1 VTRLLFL
8 LLALGLLACDEQGP
22 LLPSRNQCFENAGC
36 GGRPAY
42 CDPVLLRCVRDTLDE
57 PYPLFVRVSA
67 STPGMLADAGIQL
80 VPEVV
85 HDLGAFAGRRDAQVL
100 QIPQAL
106 DVTGSVTEL
115 DGGQVVSLLHSQVTI
130 IASDAAVP
138 ISSRVIETRSDTVRR
153 DGGAPANLSLQLDP
167 GRHYD
172 VRVQP
177 LAAASARLP
186 PFIQTDVG
194 ADQPLVLEAPSVE
207 ARSGRFLY
215 RDESQHADLARLEER
230 GTGRI
235 LSSTARVAQREGTSS
250 SGEPRRE
257 GLFTLYARPQVFES
271 RSFDLVISLGGHAP
285 WQATITIDG
294 ERFLTG
300 GDMLLPAAP
309 RPVTVAGVVE
319 DHERRRLTGSE
330 LVFVSSYPVPPTR
343 PDVDE
348 TPSVPTA
355 LGSDWCRWQDPAR
368 VSCSGR
374 FQTLSNEAGDY
385 SIELI
390 PGLYD
395 IFLVPRGAARARNVI
410 VTRHEDDSH
419 PGTPFLVGEGSG
431 LNRLILQA
439 NVAVPYKGTV
449 FASGA
454 PAPHIT
460 LRALRRPTPSP
471 SSWGPLAD
479 FNRTFSVVSDRKGHF
494 SIAPDV
500 GYYDFVFEPELGSD
514 FPWKLWLDCPNGPGA
529 GGPLAAVELSAPVM
543 VFGSVEVEAMGT
555 KLPGAKIEAFTIVEA
570 KNREPRSVMIGRAV
584 SDQDG
589 DYILALPPVVGEK
602 VGEQGRCEGE
612 ALRVRDNG
620 RSGR

>member
-1 VTRLLFL
+1 VILLLLL

-22 LLPSRNQCFENAGC
+22 LLPARNQCFENAGC

-42 CDPVLLRCVRDTLDE
+42 CDPVLLRCVRDGLRE

-67 STPGMLADAGIQL
+67 ATPGMLADAGIQL

-85 HDLGAFAGRRDAQVL
+85 HDLGDLAGRRDAQVL
-100 QIPQAL
+100 QIPQAVG
-106 DVTGSVTEL
+106 VTGSVREP
-115 DGGQVVSLLHSQVTI
+115 DGGQASDLLHSQVTI
-130 IASDAAVP
+130 VASDAAVP
-138 ISSRVIETRSDTVRR
+138 IASHVIETRSVTVTR
-153 DGGAPANLSLQLDP
+153 DGGAPANLSVQLDP
-167 GRHYD
+167 RRQYD

-177 LAAASARLP
+177 LSAASGRLP
-186 PFIQTDVG
+186 PFTQTNVG
-194 ADQPLVLEAPSVE
+194 ADRPLVLEAPSVE
-207 ARSGRFLY
+207 ARSRRFLY
-215 RDESQHADLARLEER
+215 RDESQQAVLARLEER

-235 LSSTARVAQREGTSS
+235 LSSTARVEQKDGTSA

-257 GLFTLYARPQVFES
+257 GLFTLFAKPEVFES
-271 RSFDLVISLGGHAP
+271 RSFDLVISLGGYAP
-285 WQATITIDG
+285 WQVTVSIDG

-319 DHERRRLTGSE
+319 DHEQRRLTGSE
-330 LVFVSSYPVPPTR
+330 LVFVSSYPVPPAAAAP

-348 TPSVPTA
+348 TPSEPTA

-368 VSCSGR
+368 IGCRGR
-374 FQTLSNEAGDY
+374 FQTLSGESGDY
-385 SIELI
+385 SIELL

-395 IFLVPRGAARARNVI
+395 IFVVPHGAARARSVI
-410 VTRHEDDSH
+410 VTRHEDDAN
-419 PGTPFLVGEGSG
+419 PGMPFLVGEGSG

-439 NVAVPYKGTV
+439 NVAVPYTGTV
-449 FASGA
+449 FASNA
-454 PAPHIT
+454 PAPRIT

-471 SSWGPLAD
+471 SSWGPVAD

-529 GGPLAAVELSAPVM
+529 GAPLAAVELSAPVM
-543 VFGSVEVEAMGT
+543 VFGSVEVEDMGI

-570 KNREPRSVMIGRAV
+570 KNRERRSVMIGRAV
-584 SDQDG
+584 SDENGQ
-589 DYILALPPVVGEK
+589 YTLALPPA

-612 ALRVRDNG
+612 ALRVRDTG
-620 RSGR
+620 RSAR